1 MNQACRKL
9 FQLVTM
15 LWLAFFSLQQP
26 AYAQSPIYGAS
37 QGPAIEGY
45 DSVAYF
51 TEKKPIQGRPD
62 LSYEWQG
69 ASWYFSTPE
78 NRELFIA
85 APEKYAPQYGG
96 HCAFGMANDVYAS
109 GDPHYWRIED
119 NKLYLN
125 TNRFAHW
132 LFERDMPGKIKLADQ
147 NWPEKMKKLLRSSKA
162 EKP

>member
-9 FQLVTM
+9 FQLVAT
-15 LWLAFFSLQQP
+15 LWLAFFSLQQY

-96 HCAFGMANDVYAS
+96 YCAYGVS
-109 GDPHYWRIED
+109 QGVTPEIDPHAFHVQD
-119 NKLYLN
+119 GKLYLN
-125 TNRFAHW
+125 LSKVVLKRW
-132 LFERDMPGKIKLADQ
+132 KEDIPGYIKDADK
-147 NWPEKMKKLLRSSKA
+147 NWPELKA
-162 EKP
+162 GTYVEQ